1 MIGVFDSG
9 IGGLTVV
16 KELSKKLPKYQVIYF
31 GDTAH
36 LPYGTKSKKAVREFS
51 DQAVN
56 FLIKRGA
63 KIILIACNTASSQ
76 AADYLRKKYPGTPI
90 IDVIN
95 PTLDKIKKMDL
106 KRIGVIATPGT
117 IKSGSY
123 QKKLRKMHRAVIS
136 QAAPLLVPFIEEG
149 IVRGKI
155 LNEILKAYLKPFKKN
170 TDGIILGCTHY
181 PLIEKNVKASLSKGI
196 LMINPSKII
205 VEHLDELLKKNKNLS
220 KKLKREHKYEFFV
233 SDDPYKFETLSRL
246 ALGKKIKVQIVR
258 L

>member
-16 KELSKKLPKYQVIYF
+16 KELSKKLPKYRVIYF

-76 AADYLRKKYPGTPI
+76 AADYLRKKHPDTPI

-95 PTLDKIKKMDL
+95 PALDKIKKMDL

-117 IKSGSY
+117 IKSGTY
-123 QKKLRKMHRAVIS
+123 QKKLKKMRKIVIS
-136 QAAPLLVPFIEEG
+136 QATPLLVPFIEEG
-149 IVRGKI
+149 IIKGKT
-155 LNEILKAYLKPFKKN
+155 LQEILRVYLKPFKKN

-181 PLIEKNVKASLSKGI
+181 PLIEKSIKITLPKGI

-205 VEHLDELLKKNKNLS
+205 VEHLDEFLKKK
-220 KKLKREHKYEFFV
+220 
-233 SDDPYKFETLSRL
+233 
-246 ALGKKIKVQIVR
+246 
-258 L
+258 

>member
-16 KELSKKLPKYQVIYF
+16 KELLKKLPKYRVIYF

-76 AADYLRKKYPGTPI
+76 AADYLRKKYPDTTI
-90 IDVIN
+90 IDVVS
-95 PTLDKIKKMDL
+95 PALDKIKKMDL
-106 KRIGVIATPGT
+106 KRIGLIATPGT
-117 IKSGSY
+117 IKSGTY
-123 QKKLRKMHRAVIS
+123 QKKLRKMRKVVVS
-136 QAAPLLVPFIEEG
+136 QATPLLVPFIEEG
-149 IVRGKI
+149 IVKGKI
-155 LNEILKAYLKPFKKN
+155 LNEILKIYFKPFKKN
-170 TDGIILGCTHY
+170 TNGIILGCTHY
-181 PLIEKNVKASLSKGI
+181 PLIEKSIQNVLPKGV
-196 LMINPSKII
+196 LLINPSKII
-205 VEHLDELLKKNKNLS
+205 VQYLDELLKKNKNLD
-220 KKLKREHKYEFFV
+220 KKLEHRGQYEFFV
-233 SDDPYKFETLSRL
+233 SDDPYKFEILSKL
-246 ALGKKIKVQIVR
+246 ALGKKIKAQIVR